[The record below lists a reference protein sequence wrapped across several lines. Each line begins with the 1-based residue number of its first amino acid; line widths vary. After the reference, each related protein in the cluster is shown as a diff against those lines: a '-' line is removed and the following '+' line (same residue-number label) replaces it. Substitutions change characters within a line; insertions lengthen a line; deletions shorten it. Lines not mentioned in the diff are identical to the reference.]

1 MIVYMIYLRVRKLP
15 EHLHL
20 RKAGAL
26 WSHQRSKGEQ
36 AALWH
41 WVWSDSFI
49 CTDSFRLTAPAWCA
63 SYSLSSGAPVC
74 NGMDGTVRSSSLQVP
89 SVPWHLCRLVFAWN
103 PSLSLFPPW
112 ILLPC
117 TVRYNF
123 PRFHVTHRKNL
134 TCFYLAGY
142 PQDSTLFL
150 IASFYNHYLSWSLHC
165 FQIIKSHPWILVL
178 FRLFPFSELF
188 SPPYLP

>member
-41 WVWSDSFI
+41 WVWWDSLI

-103 PSLSLFPPW
+103 PSLSLCF
-112 ILLPC
+112 LLESCCLVLSDTTFLDSMLPIGKISHVS
-117 TVRYNF
+117 TWQATLRLNF
-123 PRFHVTHRKNL
+123 I
-134 TCFYLAGY
+134 
-142 PQDSTLFL
+142 S
-150 IASFYNHYLSWSLHC
+150 HC
-165 FQIIKSHPWILVL
+165 FLLQSLPFLVPS
-178 FRLFPFSELF
+178 LFPNNQVASLNSSFV
-188 SPPYLP
+188 